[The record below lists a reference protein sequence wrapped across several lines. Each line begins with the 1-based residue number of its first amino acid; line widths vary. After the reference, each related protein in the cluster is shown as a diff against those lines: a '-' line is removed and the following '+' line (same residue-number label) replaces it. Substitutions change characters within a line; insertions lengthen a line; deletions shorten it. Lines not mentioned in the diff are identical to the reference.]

1 MKGILKMKKILFLSV
16 VVMLGFGFSYINSD
30 SGVMNNVAPFDTSY
44 CRAVDLPK
52 QDISKDE
59 ESELKYMR
67 EEEKMAH
74 DFYVVMYEKWGLR
87 PFSNISKAEQR
98 HMSVVKSML
107 DKYSIEDP
115 ISDMTPGIFSNNDIK
130 ELYNNLLEQGNK
142 SAIDALKAGAEIEE
156 VDIVDLMKA
165 IDNTDN
171 KDLKLVYNN
180 IMNGSYNH
188 LRAFVRVLDRR
199 GVEYVPKHLDKNLFD
214 EIINN

>member
-1 MKGILKMKKILFLSV
+1 MKKILFLTTV
-16 VVMLGFGFSYINSD
+16 VVMAFGFSYFNKDISISNY
-30 SGVMNNVAPFDTSY
+30 NTPIDTNY

-52 QDISKDE
+52 QDIS
-59 ESELKYMR
+59 ESEEKKLKYMR

-74 DFYVVMYEKWGLR
+74 DFYVIMYEKWGLR

-107 DKYSIEDP
+107 DKYSIQDP
-115 ISDMTPGIFSNNDIK
+115 VKDLTQGIFSNSDIK
-130 ELYNNLLEQGNK
+130 VMYENLLEQGNK

-156 VDIVDLMKA
+156 VDIADLMKA

-199 GVEYVPKHLDKNLFD
+199 GVEYVPKHLDKNMFD

>member
-1 MKGILKMKKILFLSV
+1 MKKILVLSIIALSILSFSFMKKDNTFLSTN
-16 VVMLGFGFSYINSD
+16 LSD
-30 SGVMNNVAPFDTSY
+30 TPYDSLY
-44 CRAVDLPK
+44 CRAIDLPK
-52 QDISKDE
+52 QDVSPDE
-59 ESELKYMR
+59 EKELKYMR

-74 DFYVVMYEKWGLR
+74 DFYILMFEKWGLR
-87 PFSNISKAEQR
+87 PFSNISKAELR

-115 ISDMTPGIFSNNDIK
+115 IKDMTPGIFSNTDIK

-142 SAIDALKAGAEIEE
+142 SAVDALKAGAEIEE

-199 GVEYVPKHLDKNLFD
+199 NVEYTPKHLDKDKFE
-214 EIINN
+214 EILNKK